1 MADAWLEAEIN
12 WLWILQQ
19 ERLSREKSTFS
30 HWEIFTFNQQN

>member
-1 MADAWLEAEIN
+1 MADAGVEAEMK

-19 ERLSREKSTFS
+19 EGVSRENSTFS